1 MNSPSPA
8 STLTDPE
15 LAAAP
20 FAARIDRLGQ
30 QLSDTLTRAAAQGDL
45 AAGADPHQEAARL
58 VALANGL
65 GTSVLAGQQNIQTA
79 TELVRYHLDQLF
91 PAG

>member
-1 MNSPSPA
+1 MPPGSTASGSNSPTHSP
-8 STLTDPE
+8 
-15 LAAAP
+15 
-20 FAARIDRLGQ
+20 G
-30 QLSDTLTRAAAQGDL
+30 AAAQGDL